1 MPPRLQLSRPFW
13 RQLIAELHRR
23 GGERR
28 EAGALLLG
36 SRSAAGTVSAN
47 RAVYYDDIDPNAL
60 NAGYVHLDCRRL
72 GAVWALCR
80 ETGVSVVADVH
91 THPGLA
97 LQSSSDRASPMIPRS
112 GHLALI
118 VPNYAVRPVLLSD
131 VGIFEYLGSRRWR
144 TLSDLRRPT
153 AALNVQGY

>member
-1 MPPRLQLSRPFW
+1 MLPRLQLLRPFW

-23 GGERR
+23 GDERR

-36 SRSAAGTVSAN
+36 SRCFTGTVTAS
-47 RAVYYDDIDPNAL
+47 RAVYYDDIDPRAL
-60 NAGYVHLDCRRL
+60 NAGYVHLDCRRF
-72 GAVWALCR
+72 GSVWRLCR
-80 ETGVSVVADVH
+80 ETGLSVVADVH

-97 LQSSSDRASPMIPRS
+97 LQSPSDRASPMIPRS

-118 VPNYAVRPVLLSD
+118 VPNYAIDPVSLCD

-144 TLSDLRRPT
+144 TLSDLHRPT